1 MQDVEDSLSSSAITL
16 SSQMINSMRALMY
29 IESTSSSPIM
39 VDFIK
44 HAHKILTHREKH
56 RSGNDVFV
64 GEYRNSP
71 VQLEYLIFAP
81 VNVTERL

>member
-1 MQDVEDSLSSSAITL
+1 
-16 SSQMINSMRALMY
+16 MY

-56 RSGNDVFV
+56 RIGNDVFV